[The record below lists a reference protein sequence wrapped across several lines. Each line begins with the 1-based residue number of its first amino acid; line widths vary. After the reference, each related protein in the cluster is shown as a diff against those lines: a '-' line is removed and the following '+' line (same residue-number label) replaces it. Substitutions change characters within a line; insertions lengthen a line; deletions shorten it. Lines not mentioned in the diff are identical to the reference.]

1 MHCGNLQY
9 QLTLH
14 LNNFSEDSMFGDDEY
29 VIDWLDPEPS
39 VENLMEVDSSRPNPR
54 FIARLDPPIVVPL
67 LDEVTIFSNLGLY
80 SPPGQIGATTLDGIL
95 FPRAQV
101 PDMPPLTVERKVHLP
116 TKIDPQLQE
125 DPSVI
130 HKYTLH
136 MLKPI
141 YAREVWEIP
150 FGHPRQLGPIL
161 QIFRQYVLLSTLLR
175 SCFSPSSSSTPCTNN
190 SNTFI
195 SSTSTPQPNLD
206 DLDSFLSNLTLGPS
220 TPSIPIDISLSAD
233 PPSPV
238 LRVIFPSHL
247 VPQRLISLE
256 IEVSRSAAVAARY
269 TIMDTPEQIARQGGL
284 VMGMGK
290 GGWVGEEVVTR
301 AVELTEDIGVVVEWL
316 RKNM

>member
-1 MHCGNLQY
+1 
-9 QLTLH
+9 
-14 LNNFSEDSMFGDDEY
+14 MFGDDEY

-101 PDMPPLTVERKVHLP
+101 PDMPPLTVERKVYIP
-116 TKIDPQLQE
+116 TEIVPQLQE

-150 FGHPRQLGPIL
+150 FGHPRQLGPIF

-175 SCFSPSSSSTPCTNN
+175 RCFSPSRSSPPCT
-190 SNTFI
+190 SD
-195 SSTSTPQPNLD
+195 TSTTTTISQPNLD
-206 DLDSFLSNLTLGPS
+206 DLDSFLSHPTPGPT
-220 TPSIPIDISLSAD
+220 TPSVPIDISLSAD

-256 IEVSRSAAVAARY
+256 IEVSKSAVVAARY
-269 TIMDTPEQIARQGGL
+269 SIVDTPEQIARQGGL
-284 VMGMGK
+284 VVGMGK
-290 GGWVGEEVVTR
+290 GGLVGEEVVTR

-316 RKNM
+316 RRNM